1 MYDGFRRDMKVAIGT
16 HDRENMHDEHVGDS
30 SYFAIYEVSPE
41 SYELLEYRENT
52 SPEER
57 MHGDP
62 NKAKAIMNIV
72 EGTDVLVGRAMGPN
86 FIRIRDN
93 SPYLPVIVRGK
104 YRTIEDAL
112 HAIMENYGMIRD
124 ALERKRN
131 GEKGGKP
138 VIIE

>member
-1 MYDGFRRDMKVAIGT
+1 MKVAIGT
-16 HDRENMHDEHVGDS
+16 NDRKNLHDEHVGDS
-30 SYFAIYEVSPE
+30 LYFAIYELTRDSAQ
-41 SYELLEYRENT
+41 LIEYRENT

-57 MHGDP
+57 THGDP
-62 NKAKAIMNIV
+62 NKAKAIMGIV
-72 EGTDVLVGRAMGPN
+72 KGTDVLVGRAMGPN
-86 FIRIRDN
+86 FVRIRDE

-112 HAIMENYGMIRD
+112 SALMENYDLIESE
-124 ALERKRN
+124 LNRKRS

>member
-1 MYDGFRRDMKVAIGT
+1 MKVAIGT
-16 HDRENMHDEHVGDS
+16 NDRENMHDEHVGDS
-30 SYFAIYEVSPE
+30 LYFAIYELSSDSSE
-41 SYELLEYRENT
+41 FIEYRENT

-62 NKAKAIMNIV
+62 NKARAIMNIV
-72 EGTDVLVGRAMGPN
+72 KGTDVLVGRAMGPN
-86 FIRIRDN
+86 FVKIRDE
-93 SPYLPVIVRGK
+93 SPYLPVIVRGR

-112 HAIMENYGMIRD
+112 SALADNYDLIESE
-124 ALERKRN
+124 LNRKRS

>member
-1 MYDGFRRDMKVAIGT
+1 MKVSIGT
-16 HDRENMHDEHVGDS
+16 NDRKNLHDEHVGDS
-30 SYFAIYEVSPE
+30 RYFAV
-41 SYELLEYRENT
+41 YELSSDSANLIEYRENT

-62 NKAKAIMNIV
+62 NKAKAIMEIIR
-72 EGTDVLVGRAMGPN
+72 GTDVLVGRAMGPN
-86 FIRIRDN
+86 FVKIRDE

-104 YRTIEDAL
+104 YRAIEDAL
-112 HAIMENYGMIRD
+112 SALMENYGRIESELD
-124 ALERKRN
+124 RKRS

>member
-1 MYDGFRRDMKVAIGT
+1 MKVAIGT
-16 HDRENMHDEHVGDS
+16 NDKKEMHDEHVGDS
-30 SYFAIYEVSPE
+30 TYFAIYELRPDSF
-41 SYELLEYRENT
+41 ELMEYRENT

-62 NKAKAIMNIV
+62 NKAKAIMQIV
-72 EGTDVLVGRAMGPN
+72 KGADVLVGRAMGPN
-86 FIRIRDN
+86 FVRIRDE

-112 HAIMENYGMIRD
+112 SALMENYGLLESE
-124 ALERKRN
+124 LERKRS